1 MVDFIEKK
9 EKLAK
14 LIESYIEN
22 IEVEAELMSYIN
34 ELSNDFEFREKEL
47 FVNICNEL
55 QKFLPEL
62 SRKELKQR
70 VLMIRRYLE

>member
-1 MVDFIEKK
+1 MTLLKKK